1 MFTWRYNISGGRYL
15 SLSFYFKDTETF
27 TKGDILTLDT
37 GELDLG
43 ATNDTTFAGA
53 FDGPFDPA
61 DAKKGSPGVVEG
73 TDSTTL
79 AKCIVN
85 PDAVYGSADNNAR
98 NAGVNLDISG
108 ATGAMAIATDS
119 NSDFLTVARKR
130 QNADETLVMIAP
142 GEHYLNPS

>member
-108 ATGAMAIATDS
+108 ATGRIGQQYPATGFHGD
-119 NSDFLTVARKR
+119 AKR
-130 QNADETLVMIAP
+130 HIPQCDGQCHHFYSTKCHRNI
-142 GEHYLNPS
+142 